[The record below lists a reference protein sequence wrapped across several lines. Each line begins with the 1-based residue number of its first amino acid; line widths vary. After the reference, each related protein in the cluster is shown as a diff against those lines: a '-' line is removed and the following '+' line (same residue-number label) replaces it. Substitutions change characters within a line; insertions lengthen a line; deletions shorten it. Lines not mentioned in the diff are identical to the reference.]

1 VSRPPIYATP
11 EEFKAVADQ
20 YFEDCKANEQVPT
33 VNGLSLALDMTRETL
48 LRYEEKPEFTDTVK
62 RVRIR
67 LEAAWEQRLAGTAC
81 TGAIFW
87 LKNQGWTDKT
97 VSELSGPG
105 GGPIKQE
112 VHRIERL
119 VIDPANPHS

>member
-1 VSRPPIYATP
+1 
-11 EEFKAVADQ
+11 
-20 YFEDCKANEQVPT
+20 
-33 VNGLSLALDMTRETL
+33 MTRETL

-119 VIDPANPHS
+119 VIDPANPDR